1 MEKNYYTINMYVRE
15 QVKNAGNCFNYNS
28 YLPPRFVPPKKTKFM
43 NMMLKMYIQNEMAK
57 MEKHF
62 YV

>member
-1 MEKNYYTINMYVRE
+1 MRE
-15 QVKNAGNCFNYNS
+15 IVLIITRTCLHASCLK
-28 YLPPRFVPPKKTKFM
+28 KKTKFM